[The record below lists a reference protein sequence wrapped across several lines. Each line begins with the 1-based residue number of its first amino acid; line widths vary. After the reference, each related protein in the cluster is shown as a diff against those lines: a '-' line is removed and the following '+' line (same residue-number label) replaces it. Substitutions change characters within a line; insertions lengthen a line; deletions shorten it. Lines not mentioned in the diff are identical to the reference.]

1 MTYRAGATANNNQA
15 ANTGTASVTIP
26 TSGPG
31 GTVIPGDTAL
41 FCMVQN
47 SGSSVLSPPVGG
59 GWAPLFPDG
68 PKTINSN
75 LRTQVWVKDLVSG
88 DIGATVAFTSNV
100 GARLPGVLS
109 IISGTSAAAVI
120 AEFNAIATAD
130 STAPYLV
137 TSPVINTLVNGSDVV
152 GFWVLRDPTGI
163 PAPSL
168 TVPASHTAD
177 SVSKTNFGTSPN
189 FTVQA
194 SHRTTPGAAG
204 PYGGST
210 AESSEPVTAIVIY
223 AALPPAEPSPPVAS
237 FTASPSS
244 GPAPL
249 AVTFTDTSTGTPTS
263 WAWNFGDGSTST
275 AQNPSH
281 TYTSAGT
288 YEVSMTASNAGGSD
302 AAVTATVTVA
312 AASAGGGLH
321 LMALVG
327 GVYETRTLY
336 GL

>member
-1 MTYRAGATANNNQA
+1 MTYRAGAVANHNQS
-15 ANTGTASVTIP
+15 ANTSTASVTIP
-26 TSGPG
+26 TSGSG

-47 SGSSVLSPPVGG
+47 SGNAVFTAPA
-59 GWAPLFPDG
+59 GWAPLFTDG

-88 DIGATVAFTSNV
+88 DIGAAAAFTSNV
-100 GARLPGVLS
+100 GARLPGVLT
-109 IISGTSAAAVI
+109 IISGTSADEVI
-120 AEFNAIATAD
+120 AEFNAIPVAD

-137 TSPVINTLVNGSDVV
+137 TSPVINTLADNSDVV

-177 SVSKTNFGTSPN
+177 SVSKTNFASSPN

-223 AALPPAEPSPPVAS
+223 LALPPTAPSPPVAS

-249 AVTFTDTSTGTPTS
+249 AATFTDTSTGSPTAWS
-263 WAWNFGDGSTST
+263 WNFGDGSTST
-275 AQNPSH
+275 SQNPTH
-281 TYTSAGT
+281 TYASPGT
-288 YEVSMTASNAGGSD
+288 YTVSMSATNAGGSD
-302 AAVTATVTVA
+302 AAATATITVA
-312 AASAGGGLH
+312 AAADGSGLH

-327 GVYETRTLY
+327 GVYEDRTLY